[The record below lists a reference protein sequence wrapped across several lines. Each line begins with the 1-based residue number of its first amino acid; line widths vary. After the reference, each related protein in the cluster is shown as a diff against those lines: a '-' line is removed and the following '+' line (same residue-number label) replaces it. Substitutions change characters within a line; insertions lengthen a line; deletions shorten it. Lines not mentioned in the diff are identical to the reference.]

1 MQTSEQMTRHTPE
14 SIQADL
20 IAILED
26 IVADWDSSDD
36 APIGS
41 QTRVIE
47 DLGFESID
55 VVQFIAAIEDHYRRN
70 DFPVEELIM
79 HDGRYVDE
87 FTVDDVVQFLSRHLV
102 K

>member
-1 MQTSEQMTRHTPE
+1 MTSHTTE
-14 SIQADL
+14 SIQADM
-20 IAILED
+20 IAILDD
-26 IVADWDSSDD
+26 IVADWDSPNDE
-36 APIGS
+36 PIGS
-41 QTRVIE
+41 QTKVIE

-79 HDGRYVDE
+79 EDGRYVDE
-87 FTVDDVVQFLSRHLV
+87 FTVDDVVQFLSRHLN